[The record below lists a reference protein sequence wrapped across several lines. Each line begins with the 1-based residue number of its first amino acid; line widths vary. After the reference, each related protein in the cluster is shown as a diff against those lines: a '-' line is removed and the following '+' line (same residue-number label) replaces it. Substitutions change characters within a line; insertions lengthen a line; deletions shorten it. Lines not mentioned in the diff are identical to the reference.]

1 MSAPHPHAPETET
14 GSEDLQSIT
23 NAYLDAFAARDLEG
37 CLGYFSDD
45 AVLQFHVSTF
55 RDKKGIEQWHKDRFA
70 ADLRLVR
77 IDEMQTEGD
86 TVRIEGV
93 ITSKRLRAWLVN
105 EMEGMVTIR
114 FEHGRMKHVK
124 FSWNQ

>member
-1 MSAPHPHAPETET
+1 MSAPHPQAPETGT

-37 CLGYFSDD
+37 CLRYFSDD

-55 RDKKGIEQWHKDRFA
+55 RNKKGIEQWHKDRFA

-114 FEHGRMKHVK
+114 FENGRMKHVK